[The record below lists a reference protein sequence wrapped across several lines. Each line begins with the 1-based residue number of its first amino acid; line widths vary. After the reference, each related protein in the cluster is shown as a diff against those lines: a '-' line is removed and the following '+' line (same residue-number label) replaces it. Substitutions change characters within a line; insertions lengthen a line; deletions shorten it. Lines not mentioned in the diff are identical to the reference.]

1 MLNGIQT
8 DLQVV
13 LGRDIDPPKFV
24 AIDPA
29 VERRTPMVWNLSFFS
44 MFAAGLIPPLYRIC
58 KAESL
63 SVACPQQC

>member
-13 LGRDIDPPKFV
+13 LGRDIDAQTR

-29 VERRTPMVWNLSFFS
+29 VERRTPMVRNLSFFS